1 MESIE
6 DSVLLLEQIFFK
18 LQGAV
23 KNLYSENQFLSKEL
37 EQKENNLKKI
47 NQYKKNTLLKLKK
60 IRQVLGEEIK
70 TDSPKYQSFIAQKPR
85 LNILMSED
93 EE

>member
-6 DSVLLLEQIFFK
+6 DSVLLLEQIFFR
-18 LQGAV
+18 LQGVV
-23 KNLYSENQFLSKEL
+23 KNLYSEKNFFSQEIENQG
-37 EQKENNLKKI
+37 QILKKMDS
-47 NQYKKNTLLKLKK
+47 YKKETLVKLKK
-60 IRQVLGEEIK
+60 IRQALGEEIK
-70 TDSPKYQSFIAQKPR
+70 SDIPSYSPQKIIKPR